1 MNKWKPADERAFLRS
16 FFEEVMDDFLQN
28 LHSPSWWLSVVTVGI
43 LLSVVAAYATRG
55 LDRLFRYFG
64 KKWADRS
71 EKSKDK
77 FARKVA
83 VLQQSPEARAAYFR
97 EEVRYRHTAIFGAV
111 VATFLLGLLAAVSII
126 DSHGLTPGGSVAIG
140 ASKVS
145 FIPAFVFG
153 FYAISSC
160 IVAFMST
167 AAYSAAQSMARHL
180 KAAEGH
186 LLP

>member
-1 MNKWKPADERAFLRS
+1 
-16 FFEEVMDDFLQN
+16 MDDFLQN
-28 LHSPSWWLSVVTVGI
+28 LHSPYWWLSVVTVGI
-43 LLSVVAAYATRG
+43 LLSIVAAYATRG
-55 LDRLFRYFG
+55 LDRLFLYFG

-77 FARKVA
+77 FARTVA
-83 VLQQSPEARAAYFR
+83 ALQQSSEARAAYFR

-111 VATFLLGLLAAVSII
+111 VATFLLGLLGTISIVDPHQLI
-126 DSHGLTPGGSVAIG
+126 TRGAG
-140 ASKVS
+140 ASLGYGM
-145 FIPAFVFG
+145 FPAFVYG

-167 AAYSAAQSMARHL
+167 ASYSAAQSMARHL